1 MQADAEVI
9 FLGAGALA
17 LGALLTGLVRRVAMA
32 RGILD
37 TPNARSSHTRVTP
50 RGGGLAIVI
59 VVVAG
64 LLYCLARGLI
74 DWRLASALVGGG
86 ISVAWIGFVD
96 DRSSVSAG
104 KRLLVHAVAAVWA
117 VLVLGGLPALQL
129 GDQAVE
135 LGLAGDTFTVVA
147 IVWIINLFNFMDGT
161 DGIAG
166 AEAVTVTGL
175 GGLLAAFSGGT
186 AAGCAAL
193 VVCAASAGFLMWNWP
208 PARIF
213 MGDVGS
219 GFLGFAIA
227 VLALAAARDLPAA
240 PWVWLILGGVF
251 VVDATVTIIRRLMRR
266 VRVSEAH
273 REHAYQRL
281 SRRWKSHG
289 AVLAL
294 VMGLNLVWLAPC
306 AWFAARR
313 PDLSALAAGAA
324 LLPIVIATVLIG
336 AGKPE
341 ESAQLR

>member
-1 MQADAEVI
+1 MNAEVI
-9 FLGAGALA
+9 LLTVGALGLA
-17 LGALLTGLVRRVAMA
+17 ALLTGLVRRIALA

-59 VVVAG
+59 VAVTG
-64 LLYCLARGLI
+64 LLYCLLRGLI
-74 DWRLASALVGGG
+74 DGPLASALLGGG
-86 ISVAWIGFVD
+86 IPVAWIGFVD

-104 KRLLVHAVAAVWA
+104 KRLLVHLAAAAWA
-117 VLVLGGLPALQL
+117 VYALGGMPTLQF
-129 GDQAVE
+129 GDEVFE
-135 LGLAGDTFTVVA
+135 LGLAGDALAVIA
-147 IVWIINLFNFMDGT
+147 IVWVINLFNFMDGT

-166 AEAVTVTGL
+166 GEAVFVTGL
-175 GGLLAAFSGGT
+175 GAALALLAGGSG
-186 AAGCAAL
+186 AAACAAL
-193 VVCAASAGFLMWNWP
+193 VVCAASAGFLLWNWP

-227 VLALAAARDLPAA
+227 VLALAAARELPMA
-240 PWVWLILGGVF
+240 PWVWLILGGFF
-251 VVDATVTIIRRLMRR
+251 VVDATVTIVRRLVRG

-289 AVLAL
+289 AVLGL
-294 VMGLNLVWLAPC
+294 VLVLNIAWLAPC
-306 AWFAARR
+306 AWLASRR
-313 PDLSALAAGAA
+313 PELAALIAGAA
-324 LLPIVIATVLIG
+324 LLPIVIATALIG

-341 ESAQLR
+341 ESAEAR